1 MGDCLW
7 LISDSKILL
16 KTLLLS
22 DSFPE
27 SFILMNFS
35 PCQYFGSFRVLRV
48 LDSEVNIQS
57 LDSFGT

>member
-16 KTLLLS
+16 KALLLS

-27 SFILMNFS
+27 RLILMNFS
-35 PCQYFGSFRVLRV
+35 TCQYFGSFRVLRV

-57 LDSFGT
+57 FDSFGT